1 MKTSTRLFR
10 GSDAALLLVAGLLP
24 GCQVCPCQLG
34 GSVAPSGQGGGGAT
48 AASAAAEGGG
58 AVEHVPYEWKNV
70 TILGGGFVSGVV
82 FSPVEK
88 GLIYARTDVGGAYR
102 WNGADQTW
110 VPLNDDLPRDSSLMG
125 IESIAADPVD
135 ANRVYA
141 AAGTY
146 VKPWAGNGAILKS
159 DDRGNTWTRIDLPIQ
174 MGGNEN
180 GRSNGERLAVDPNQ
194 PSILYFGSRA
204 KGLWKSADSGATW
217 HSTDFPAKQDP
228 DNIGIVFVLF
238 DKQSGTKG
246 KPTPVVYAGVA
257 RADGS
262 VYRST
267 DGGSSWQLMP
277 KQPLGMMPSH
287 AAFDARRTL
296 YISYGSGPGPNDVI
310 DGAVWKYD
318 SESNA
323 FTNITPAAPDRA
335 NDKFGYGGLSVDA
348 THPGVVMVSTIDRWT
363 KGDEIFRTTDG
374 GKTWKAIGTKAVK
387 DEAGAK
393 YLYWDADK
401 PSTAG
406 WMGDIDIDPFDPGHV
421 LYVTGQGIWGSDDA
435 NASDADKPTH
445 WSFRDRGLEET
456 VVSDLLSPPAGPV
469 LLSAVGDLGGFRHDD
484 LKVAP
489 PAGMFHNPIFGSGS
503 SIDCAWGKPEI
514 VARVG
519 QGSQGRN
526 GAFSLDGGAQW
537 APFASMPPGKGSGIV
552 AVSADGV
559 TFVWAP
565 KDGATAFSRDHGA
578 TWVRE
583 DGLPNPAKT
592 PDWAPSNIKVAADRV
607 NPNKFY
613 AYNVATGRGYA
624 STDGG
629 GHFVVA
635 PGALPT
641 LPEYNLGA
649 GSVHAVPGLE
659 GNVWLTTGKELYHST
674 DSGKT
679 YRSVAAISDSVAL
692 GFGKAPTGK
701 TYPAIYV
708 VGKVNAVAGFFR
720 SDDAGATWVRINDSK
735 HQFGFVGAISGD
747 PRTYGRVYVGTGG
760 RGIVYGDPK

>member
-82 FSPVEK
+82 FSPVEI

-348 THPGVVMVSTIDRWT
+348 THPGVVMVSTINRWT
-363 KGDEIFRTTDG
+363 KGDEIFRPPTG
-374 GKTWKAIGTKAVK
+374 
-387 DEAGAK
+387 ER
-393 YLYWDADK
+393 
-401 PSTAG
+401 
-406 WMGDIDIDPFDPGHV
+406 PGRR
-421 LYVTGQGIWGSDDA
+421 S
-435 NASDADKPTH
+435 
-445 WSFRDRGLEET
+445 
-456 VVSDLLSPPAGPV
+456 
-469 LLSAVGDLGGFRHDD
+469 
-484 LKVAP
+484 
-489 PAGMFHNPIFGSGS
+489 
-503 SIDCAWGKPEI
+503 
-514 VARVG
+514 
-519 QGSQGRN
+519 
-526 GAFSLDGGAQW
+526 
-537 APFASMPPGKGSGIV
+537 
-552 AVSADGV
+552 
-559 TFVWAP
+559 AP
-565 KDGATAFSRDHGA
+565 K
-578 TWVRE
+578 
-583 DGLPNPAKT
+583 P
-592 PDWAPSNIKVAADRV
+592 
-607 NPNKFY
+607 
-613 AYNVATGRGYA
+613 
-624 STDGG
+624 
-629 GHFVVA
+629 
-635 PGALPT
+635 
-641 LPEYNLGA
+641 
-649 GSVHAVPGLE
+649 
-659 GNVWLTTGKELYHST
+659 
-674 DSGKT
+674 
-679 YRSVAAISDSVAL
+679 
-692 GFGKAPTGK
+692 
-701 TYPAIYV
+701 
-708 VGKVNAVAGFFR
+708 
-720 SDDAGATWVRINDSK
+720 
-735 HQFGFVGAISGD
+735 
-747 PRTYGRVYVGTGG
+747 
-760 RGIVYGDPK
+760 